1 MGVLGTNSIEQKEE
15 GETHF
20 KRKKEKG
27 TRGGRKERGEITR
40 KEINGISVTTDQ
52 DIGSAA
58 LGGTG
63 AKV

>member
-1 MGVLGTNSIEQKEE
+1 MLGTNSIEQKKE

-20 KRKKEKG
+20 ERKKEKG
-27 TRGGRKERGEITR
+27 RRGGRKERGEIT

-58 LGGTG
+58 LGGTD
-63 AKV
+63 AKA

>member
-1 MGVLGTNSIEQKEE
+1 LSKRRKARLTL
-15 GETHF
+15 

-27 TRGGRKERGEITR
+27 TRGGRKERGEVTR
-40 KEINGISVTTDQ
+40 EEINGISVTTDQ

>member
-1 MGVLGTNSIEQKEE
+1 MRTNSIEQKEE
-15 GETHF
+15 GETRF
-20 KRKKEKG
+20 QKKKEKG
-27 TRGGRKERGEITR
+27 RRGRRKESEEITR

-63 AKV
+63 AKP